1 MEKEVVWTYTAQK
14 DFWNN
19 ITYLA
24 ENWPEKVLLDFE
36 LSLAHRVKLISRMP
50 SIGFKSKKY
59 SKFRK
64 TLVGKHVLL
73 IYSITPKHIVIHRLK
88 HTAMR

>member
-19 ITYLA
+19 IAYLA
-24 ENWPEKVLLDFE
+24 ENWPTSVLIDFE
-36 LSLAHRVKLISRMP
+36 RSLAKRVTLISKMP
-50 SIGFKSKKY
+50 SIGFKSKQY

-64 TLVGKHVLL
+64 TLVGKHILL

-88 HTAMR
+88 HATMR